1 MGRDPFSNTSTD
13 GESHLRE
20 EEMNGFHP
28 SIPPQSWPRC
38 SDFTAHQGCPP
49 DLLQALMMPIINA
62 HPIGSERVRVQMPK
76 LLKVAVAGPEST
88 MHIQWEN
95 YSLVFYY
102 PQQKSCV
109 S

>member
-1 MGRDPFSNTSTD
+1 
-13 GESHLRE
+13 
-20 EEMNGFHP
+20 
-28 SIPPQSWPRC
+28 
-38 SDFTAHQGCPP
+38 
-49 DLLQALMMPIINA
+49 MMPIINA